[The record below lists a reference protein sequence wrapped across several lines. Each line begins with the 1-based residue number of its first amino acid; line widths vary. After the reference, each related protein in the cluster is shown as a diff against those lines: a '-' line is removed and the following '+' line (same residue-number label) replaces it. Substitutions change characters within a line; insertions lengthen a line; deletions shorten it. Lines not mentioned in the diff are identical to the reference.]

1 MARPKTKKPARQY
14 SEKPALRAYRKKHN
28 LTVDQAGKKI
38 GVAGSTWRSY
48 ENGTREVDADMC
60 LLIEKELGIEPS
72 DVRKDLFGE
81 VAA

>member
-48 ENGTREVDADMC
+48 ENGTREVDADTC
-60 LLIEKELGIEPS
+60 LLIEKRVGIEPS
-72 DVRKDLFGE
+72 EVRKDLFGE